1 MSLIVTGSIGIDTVI
16 TPTARAEE
24 VLGGSCIY
32 FAAAASFF
40 TPVRVVG
47 AIGDDF
53 PASFLELFKRFNADT
68 RGLQRREGSKTFRWT
83 GRYHEDMNTR
93 DTVEV
98 ALNVL
103 AEEPAPVPD
112 AFRDSRF
119 VFLANTHPSAQMALL
134 KEFPKAQLVVADTM
148 DLWIDTAPNELSAL
162 LKNLDGLVLNDSEAR
177 QLTGESNLVA
187 ASHEV
192 LKRGPKFVVIKK
204 GEHGCLLNH
213 GDGLGILHAYPQLN
227 VVDPTGAGDSFA
239 GGMMGY
245 LASCGRIDL
254 PALRRALAYGT
265 VVASYVIEDFSLDR
279 LTEITRGDIDR
290 RLEEYASYT
299 RFDAGA

>member
-16 TPTARAEE
+16 TPTARAES

-47 AIGDDF
+47 AVGEDF
-53 PASFLELFKRFNADT
+53 PQEFHESFRQFGADT
-68 RGLQRREGSKTFRWT
+68 KGIERRVGSKTFRWT
-83 GRYHEDMNTR
+83 GKYHENMNDR
-93 DTVEV
+93 DTVDV

-103 AEEPAPVPD
+103 AESPPTVPESY
-112 AFRDSRF
+112 RDSRF
-119 VFLANTHPSAQMALL
+119 VFLANSHPASQMALR
-134 KEFPKAQLVVADTM
+134 KEFPDAQLVVADTM
-148 DLWIDTAPNELSAL
+148 DLWIDTASGELADL
-162 LKNLDGLVLNDSEAR
+162 LTQLDGLVLNDSEAR
-177 QLTGESNLVA
+177 QLTGQSNLVA
-187 ASHEV
+187 ASNMIVE
-192 LKRGPKFVVIKK
+192 RGPKFVVIKK

-213 GDGLGILHAYPQLN
+213 TDGLGVLHAYPALN

-254 PALRRALAYGT
+254 PAIRTALAYGT
-265 VVASYVIEDFSLDR
+265 VVASYNIEDFSLRR
-279 LTEITRGDIDR
+279 LSEITRADIDNR
-290 RLEEYASYT
+290 MAEYSQYT
-299 RFDAGA
+299 SFDARR